1 MVALIDRMECK
12 DRASEFPRI
21 LLIQCINLGVC
32 HREIDRSII
41 SRPMVTPMVIS
52 HRMVHSDVTL
62 CAAGGVQC
70 CVTCPRFHPICTSQ
84 VRSYA
89 ALITTFGCFIIGFLI
104 IQTDPRRLNDSNT
117 VTLRHVFQSYH
128 YSSIGLLAVCNV
140 DPDTIDSH
148 SLINSSHCWIVWWCD
163 SMLLMWIAA
172 FKSVCSILTLLS
184 KNKQDSKP

>member
-62 CAAGGVQC
+62 CAAGGVQ
-70 CVTCPRFHPICTSQ
+70 S
-84 VRSYA
+84 
-89 ALITTFGCFIIGFLI
+89 LITTFGCFIIGFLI

-128 YSSIGLLAVCNV
+128 YSSIGLLAGCNV
-140 DPDTIDSH
+140 D
-148 SLINSSHCWIVWWCD
+148 
-163 SMLLMWIAA
+163 
-172 FKSVCSILTLLS
+172 
-184 KNKQDSKP
+184 